1 MLLGHPRSSQAA
13 EAREPAIGTR
23 VAIGFL
29 AALCL
34 LLAVLAGV
42 LVPRLAQLGTGSWS
56 GRASLGLDLPGTGS
70 LPTPALLLA
79 LALTTALVAVARGR
93 WRAAPAPVWVSGQP
107 DTPPLGWTLT
117 GFTKPLRLMV
127 DGLLRTRRDTVRT
140 GSAGVVDEVQFR
152 GEVPHV
158 FDTHVFEPT
167 MRLAARAAGLARRV
181 QSGSLRAYLG
191 YLVALLLVLL
201 ALLRLGVFS

>member
-1 MLLGHPRSSQAA
+1 MERC
-13 EAREPAIGTR
+13 EAGLKYRIVRGCGLQHADAPH
-23 VAIGFL
+23 
-29 AALCL
+29 
-34 LLAVLAGV
+34 
-42 LVPRLAQLGTGSWS
+42 
-56 GRASLGLDLPGTGS
+56 RA
-70 LPTPALLLA
+70 
-79 LALTTALVAVARGR
+79 
-93 WRAAPAPVWVSGQP
+93 
-107 DTPPLGWTLT
+107 
-117 GFTKPLRLMV
+117 
-127 DGLLRTRRDTVRT
+127 GLLRTRRDTVTT
-140 GSAGVVDEVQFR
+140 GSAGVIDEVQFR